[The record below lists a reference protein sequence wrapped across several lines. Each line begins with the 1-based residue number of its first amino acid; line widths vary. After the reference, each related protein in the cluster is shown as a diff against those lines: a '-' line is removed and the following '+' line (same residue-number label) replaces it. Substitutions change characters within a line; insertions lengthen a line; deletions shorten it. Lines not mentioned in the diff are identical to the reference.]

1 MQWITL
7 QVVDETG
14 IRQESL
20 RLPANHVRRIAA
32 MAAARG
38 TSFKAELAVLL
49 ERGLR
54 SVQQGEIKR

>member
-7 QVVDETG
+7 QVVDDTG

-20 RLPANHVRRIAA
+20 RLPAKQVRRIAA
-32 MAAARG
+32 LAAARG
-38 TSFKAELAVLL
+38 TSLKAELAVLL